1 MKAGIVLLKRFFK
14 DLKRYKNYV
23 FYATGSELKADVAG
37 SFLSWIWWILDPL
50 LYMMVYSFVAAIVF
64 KSGTPAFPVFVFI
77 GINCWQFFSK
87 TVKSSVRL
95 VSAKKGIVTKI
106 YVPKHVFI
114 LEKMGINGFKM
125 LISFAITAVF
135 MVAYQVPVNFNI
147 LMLIPLLLILFI
159 VTFAVSI
166 IMMHFGVFIEDLSN
180 VVTVVLQLGFYLSG
194 IFYSIDSRL
203 GGRLLG
209 KILIY
214 GNPVALVMSDMR
226 YAMMG
231 ETLGYGEFHFLA
243 LGIWTAIALLVSWIG
258 IRVIY
263 KFENSYVKI
272 I

>member
-1 MKAGIVLLKRFFK
+1 M
-14 DLKRYKNYV
+14 N
-23 FYATGSELKADVAG
+23 
-37 SFLSWIWWILDPL
+37 
-50 LYMMVYSFVAAIVF
+50 
-64 KSGTPAFPVFVFI
+64 
-77 GINCWQFFSK
+77 
-87 TVKSSVRL
+87 
-95 VSAKKGIVTKI
+95 
-106 YVPKHVFI
+106 
-114 LEKMGINGFKM
+114 
-125 LISFAITAVF
+125 
-135 MVAYQVPVNFNI
+135 
-147 LMLIPLLLILFI
+147 
-159 VTFAVSI
+159 FAVSI

-243 LGIWTAIALLVSWIG
+243 LGIWTAIGLLVSWIG

>member
-1 MKAGIVLLKRFFK
+1 
-14 DLKRYKNYV
+14 
-23 FYATGSELKADVAG
+23 
-37 SFLSWIWWILDPL
+37 
-50 LYMMVYSFVAAIVF
+50 
-64 KSGTPAFPVFVFI
+64 
-77 GINCWQFFSK
+77 
-87 TVKSSVRL
+87 
-95 VSAKKGIVTKI
+95 
-106 YVPKHVFI
+106 
-114 LEKMGINGFKM
+114 MGINGFKM

-135 MVAYQVPVNFNI
+135 MIAYQVPVNFNI

-194 IFYSIDSRL
+194 IFYSIDGKL

-209 KILIY
+209 QVLIY

-243 LGIWTAIALLVSWIG
+243 LGIWAVIGLLVSWIG